1 MDHVKQILSKEQS
14 NFANDIKKLQRNLNT
29 ARAVING
36 TEVSES
42 IAKITYIQEAIKKL
56 RKIVNSGN

>member
-1 MDHVKQILSKEQS
+1 MDHVKQILSKEES
-14 NFANDIKKLQRNLNT
+14 NFANDIKKLQWNLNS

-56 RKIVNSGN
+56 RKIVNSDN

>member
-1 MDHVKQILSKEQS
+1 MDHVKQILSKEES
-14 NFANDIKKLQRNLNT
+14 NFANDIKKLQRNLNS

>member
-1 MDHVKQILSKEQS
+1 MDHVKQILSKEES
-14 NFANDIKKLQRNLNT
+14 NFANDIKRLQRNLNS